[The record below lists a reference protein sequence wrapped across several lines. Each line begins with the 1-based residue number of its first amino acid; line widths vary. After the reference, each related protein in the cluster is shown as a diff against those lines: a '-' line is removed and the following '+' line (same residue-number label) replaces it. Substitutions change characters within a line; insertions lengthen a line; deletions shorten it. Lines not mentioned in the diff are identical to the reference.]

1 MKQQFPQGKYPNIEE
16 MTHFVLTQLLK
27 SWTDYFHGCP
37 TWSILQRPCVQCADV
52 YANPEQET
60 PQKVFSRSPG
70 RLCSPLRSC
79 LGCEGKDL
87 PVGGTKEKD
96 AVEVH
101 YYLFI
106 GNFLMKA
113 KKKKKKFMS
122 PSVFTFSFHFG
133 FWERSNYLCLQFLP
147 SLSLVSLFLSLCAKN
162 KKTKGW
168 MANVYREEETY
179 SLQFFESF

>member
-1 MKQQFPQGKYPNIEE
+1 MKQQFPQGKYPSIEE
-16 MTHFVLTQLLK
+16 MGHFVLTQLLK

-60 PQKVFSRSPG
+60 PQKVFSHSPG
-70 RLCSPLRSC
+70 RLCSPLPSC

-87 PVGGTKEKD
+87 PVGGTKGKD

-106 GNFLMKA
+106 GNFVMKA
-113 KKKKKKFMS
+113 KKKKVYVSFCIHIFFSFWVLRKKKLFMS
-122 PSVFTFSFHFG
+122 PVPSFSLSCF
-133 FWERSNYLCLQFLP
+133 
-147 SLSLVSLFLSLCAKN
+147 SLSLPLCQK
-162 KKTKGW
+162 
-168 MANVYREEETY
+168 
-179 SLQFFESF
+179 